1 MSEVAPSTDDH
12 MSRLEAQLAAQQ
24 RRLDA
29 LEHELGRNRAT
40 PPGPP
45 IETGPPTA
53 ADRRLGRRQ
62 LLRRGMAGAAV
73 AGVAAVGA
81 GAGPAAPAGAATGD
95 PLLVGQGNVTGG
107 ETILTTTGGGDPRA
121 LLMVRDTYNDPPAGM
136 PKSSVMGVANGTKS
150 WTGVC
155 GAATAVGGTGVTA
168 YSQNG
173 HGIYAYGGQAD
184 IYLAHDRSDPR
195 NEAGLHL
202 AGELVKDGFG
212 NIWACVSGGWPG
224 TWRKMATADG
234 PGSLHLLPSPVRSY
248 DSRPGKNPSGVGPK
262 VPLVGGELRAVNL
275 GTAVPAVLGANG
287 VLCNL
292 TVTNTSEAGWLAVYA
307 DGANWGGTSNVNWSQ
322 SGATVA
328 NLAVSAVS
336 SERVILR
343 CASGSS
349 TDVVIDII
357 GYYA

>member
-1 MSEVAPSTDDH
+1 MPEMATSMRDH
-12 MSRLEAQLAAQQ
+12 VTRLEEQIAAQQ

-29 LEHELGRNRAT
+29 LEQELGRSRAT
-40 PPGPP
+40 TSEPA

-53 ADRRLGRRQ
+53 ADQRMGRRQ

-73 AGVAAVGA
+73 AGAAAVGA
-81 GAGPAAPAGAATGD
+81 GVGPTAPAGAATGD
-95 PLLVGQGNVTGG
+95 PLIVGQGNVTGG
-107 ETILTTTGGGDPRA
+107 ETILTTTGGGEPRA
-121 LLMVRDTYNDPPAGM
+121 LLMVRDTYNDPPSGM

-168 YSQNG
+168 HSQNG
-173 HGIYAYGGQAD
+173 HGISAYGGQAD
-184 IYLAHDRSDPR
+184 IFLANDRSDPR
-195 NEAGLHL
+195 SEAGLHY

-212 NIWACVSGGWPG
+212 NVWACVVGGWPG
-224 TWRKMATADG
+224 KWRKMATADG
-234 PGSLHLLPSPVRSY
+234 PGSLHLLPSPMRAY
-248 DSRPGKNPSGVGPK
+248 DSRPLKNPSGVGPK
-262 VPLVGGELRAVNL
+262 APLAGGELRVVNL
-275 GTAVPAVLGANG
+275 ATAVPAVLQANG

-292 TVTNTSEAGWLAVYA
+292 TVTNTSAAGWLAVYA
-307 DGANWGGTSNVNWSQ
+307 DGASWGGTSNVNWSE

-336 SERVILR
+336 AERMVLR

-349 TDVVIDII
+349 ADVVIDII